1 MFKNQITSI
10 IFRYRVQCYLTIVT
24 CYLLYACTS
33 NQKTDITNPTAP
45 AQDSVS
51 KKIQSQLDK
60 IVDDLAPPDTDYTGE
75 FFQKY
80 ETGVVKTK
88 GFFRFGKRHGQWFYF
103 YPNGYLW
110 SEAFYD
116 NGKMNGHSKVY
127 SENGKPYAEGEYKQD
142 LSVGL
147 WHYYDTTGAF
157 IKEVNYDSTGKVL
170 SEKNIEPKKR

>member
-1 MFKNQITSI
+1 MIKKHLLIAFIITI
-10 IFRYRVQCYLTIVT
+10 LVN
-24 CYLLYACTS
+24 ACTS
-33 NQKTDITNPTAP
+33 NQKKDTTNKKAV
-45 AQDSVS
+45 QDSIS
-51 KKIQSQLDK
+51 KQIQSQLDK

-80 ETGVVKTK
+80 ETGVIKTK

-103 YPNGYLW
+103 YPKGFIW

-127 SENGKPYAEGEYKQD
+127 SENGKPYAEGEYRQD

-147 WHYYDTTGAF
+147 WRYYDTSGAV
-157 IKEVNYDSTGKVL
+157 IKEVTYDSLGKVI
-170 SEKNIEPKKR
+170 SEKNILTKKP

>member
-1 MFKNQITSI
+1 MLKK
-10 IFRYRVQCYLTIVT
+10 YLLTAFIVT
-24 CYLLYACTS
+24 ILISACTS
-33 NQKTDITNPTAP
+33 NQKTDTANPKAI
-45 AQDSVS
+45 QDSVN
-51 KKIQSQLDK
+51 KQIQSQMDK

-103 YPNGYLW
+103 YPKGFIW

-127 SENGKPYAEGEYKQD
+127 SENGKPYAEGEYRKD

-147 WHYYDTTGAF
+147 WRYYDTTGTV
-157 IKEVNYDSTGKVL
+157 IKEVTYDSLGKVI
-170 SEKNIEPKKR
+170 SDKNIQTKKP